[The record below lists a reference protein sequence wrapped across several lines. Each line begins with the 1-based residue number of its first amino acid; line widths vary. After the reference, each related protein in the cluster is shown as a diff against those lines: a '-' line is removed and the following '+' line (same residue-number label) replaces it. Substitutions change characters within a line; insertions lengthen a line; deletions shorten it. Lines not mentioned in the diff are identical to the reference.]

1 MKDDLRWLVHELRS
15 LAGELG
21 GSSSPLMLAIDQGGH
36 ASRVIAI
43 DVRGV
48 TCAESFTPI
57 STFRSGRDRVEHDAN
72 EIVDSIRTALE
83 DIAQTLGSDVER
95 VVAAGLATQRSSI
108 VCWDRRTGR
117 PLSPVLS
124 WQDRRNASLVE
135 RLHVHAATVREQTGL
150 VLSPHYGASKLR
162 WCLDE
167 ISAVSQARVDKRLA
181 LGPLSSYLLHAL
193 LEEHPYVVDPANA
206 SRTQL
211 WDPRTRDWS
220 QSLAALFG
228 VPSELLPRCVHSRGA
243 FGQLSFWGKQIPLV
257 VCTGDQSAAL
267 FAFGALDPATI
278 YLNMGTGAFLQCLSN
293 KDDPRLLSSVSYSDG
308 QRFMAVQEGTVN
320 GAAAAIDWL
329 NERIGIDTHRAA
341 LALQRA
347 KAEAD
352 PPLFIN
358 GIGGVG
364 SPYWRSDV
372 TPRFEGGGSEAAQL
386 QAVVESIAF
395 LICCNIEL
403 MRDESTARVLASGG
417 LSSSNYL
424 CECIATLSGL
434 PVARAN
440 AREATALGLA
450 FLIADQPQEWQTPSD
465 LERFEPERDDALAA
479 RYSRW
484 CSMMDML

>member
-1 MKDDLRWLVHELRS
+1 
-15 LAGELG
+15 
-21 GSSSPLMLAIDQGGH
+21 
-36 ASRVIAI
+36 
-43 DVRGV
+43 
-48 TCAESFTPI
+48 
-57 STFRSGRDRVEHDAN
+57 
-72 EIVDSIRTALE
+72 
-83 DIAQTLGSDVER
+83 
-95 VVAAGLATQRSSI
+95 
-108 VCWDRRTGR
+108 
-117 PLSPVLS
+117 
-124 WQDRRNASLVE
+124 
-135 RLHVHAATVREQTGL
+135 
-150 VLSPHYGASKLR
+150 KLR

-341 LALQRA
+341 RALQRA
-347 KAEAD
+347 KAEAES
-352 PPLFIN
+352 PLFSN
-358 GIGGVG
+358 GLGGVG
-364 SPYWRSDV
+364 SQDCRTNV
-372 TPRFEGGGSEAAQL
+372 TLGCEDEGCEASHL
-386 QAVVESIAF
+386 QRCHKSSVF
-395 LICCNIEL
+395 LICRNIEL
-403 MRDESTARVLASGG
+403 MRDESSARVLASGG
-417 LSSSNYL
+417 VSSSNNL
-424 CECIATLSGL
+424 CQCIATLSGL
-434 PVARAN
+434 QVPR
-440 AREATALGLA
+440 
-450 FLIADQPQEWQTPSD
+450 
-465 LERFEPERDDALAA
+465 
-479 RYSRW
+479 
-484 CSMMDML
+484 